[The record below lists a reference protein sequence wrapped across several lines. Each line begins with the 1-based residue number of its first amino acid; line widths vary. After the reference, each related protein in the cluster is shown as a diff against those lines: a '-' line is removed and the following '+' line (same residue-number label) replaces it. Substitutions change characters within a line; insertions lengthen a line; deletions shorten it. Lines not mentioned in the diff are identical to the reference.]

1 MSQNSS
7 NPKKQ
12 SAFTIWW
19 NSPKGKKVINAIY
32 SVGAGVVIIGAMF
45 KILHLPG
52 ANVVLGTGM
61 ICEAIIF
68 SLGAL
73 DKPFKEYH
81 WDKIF
86 DFENGTT
93 KFQTE
98 LIWSG
103 TVSAAPNL
111 PHINYSETLSEEDVE
126 KLSEGIKNLS
136 TTAQQLASVSD
147 LTTPTSDFIRNIAS
161 ASESVSNFSK
171 NQNNLNASLHNLSG
185 IYEGIGTEMRK
196 AEEKSKDYTGEI
208 EKINKNLSSLNA
220 IYEIHL
226 KNVEEQSTKIGIS
239 NKELE
244 IILSNLKKINSY
256 STESAEESEKYKNET
271 IKLTQ
276 QITELNR
283 VYGNML
289 NALS

>member
-12 SAFTIWW
+12 SAFSIWW

-68 SLGAL
+68 SLGAF

-98 LIWSG
+98 LIGSG

-126 KLSEGIKNLS
+126 K
-136 TTAQQLASVSD
+136 
-147 LTTPTSDFIRNIAS
+147 
-161 ASESVSNFSK
+161 
-171 NQNNLNASLHNLSG
+171 
-185 IYEGIGTEMRK
+185 
-196 AEEKSKDYTGEI
+196 
-208 EKINKNLSSLNA
+208 
-220 IYEIHL
+220 
-226 KNVEEQSTKIGIS
+226 
-239 NKELE
+239 
-244 IILSNLKKINSY
+244 
-256 STESAEESEKYKNET
+256 
-271 IKLTQ
+271 
-276 QITELNR
+276 
-283 VYGNML
+283 
-289 NALS
+289 